1 MCASF
6 GEPGTGSRDP
16 SDSCLMVLSVFTGGE
31 GSIPWRDPKGAAN
44 VISSLMPVSSPLFL
58 QHPGICLPLWTR
70 LLHPPLTSPFICQQS
85 CSVASTQGEL

>member
-44 VISSLMPVSSPLFL
+44 MISSLMAVPCMLGLLVPTSGNPV
-58 QHPGICLPLWTR
+58 CR
-70 LLHPPLTSPFICQQS
+70 
-85 CSVASTQGEL
+85 